1 LLSDICE
8 QFNCLPSEA
17 EKELVGDVLE
27 ITRVRSY
34 QRIKEIVEDENT
46 TEETLKRFG
55 LSTHPLV
62 DIIFENI
69 ERGAKDG

>member
-1 LLSDICE
+1 M
-8 QFNCLPSEA
+8 PSEA
-17 EKELVGDVLE
+17 EKEFIGDVLE

-34 QRIKEIVEDENT
+34 QRVKEIVEAKDT
-46 TEETLKRFG
+46 TEETLKNVG
-55 LSTHPLV
+55 LSDNELV